1 MATARLINDS
11 ARPVVLAGPGVVRDG
26 CVEGLQALAAAL
38 SAGVLNTWG
47 AKGVFDWRSP
57 HHLATA
63 GLQRDDWKLGGLADA
78 DLIIA
83 TGLDPDETKGE
94 WRLAPVVE
102 VDTRDLA
109 GLAEQVERLPGEIV
123 VPPLRE
129 RLAAMTQAGW
139 MIDDAPL
146 PPTRVTK
153 NYGEAFGTGGYVAAD
168 PGLAGYWVART
179 FSTQVLGSVYVPA
192 TTEPGLAAA
201 AAGKRQGLLV
211 TDKVPDGDTGDLM
224 IELWA
229 PDGEPLGAAAHLD
242 RLRHGWRGV
251 QTIATDPTQLDA
263 AIEAAGPIIA
273 WGGIDGIG

>member
-1 MATARLINDS
+1 MATARLIND
-11 ARPVVLAGPGVVRDG
+11 AGRPVVLAGPGVVRAG
-26 CVEGLQALAAAL
+26 CVPGLQALAAAL

-83 TGLDPDETKGE
+83 TGLDPDETRGD

-102 VDTRDLA
+102 VEPGELEALA
-109 GLAEQVERLPGEIV
+109 AEVERLPGEIV

-139 MIDDAPL
+139 TVEHAPL

-153 NYGEAFGTGGYVAAD
+153 NYSEVFGVGRFVAAD
-168 PGLAGYWVART
+168 PGVAGYWVART
-179 FSTQVLGSVYVPA
+179 FSTQELGSVYVPA
-192 TTEPGLAAA
+192 TTEPGLAAGA
-201 AAGKRQGLLV
+201 AQERNGLLV
-211 TDKVPDGDTGDLM
+211 TDADPGDVGDLM
-224 IELWA
+224 VELWA
-229 PDGEPLGAAAHLD
+229 PDGD
-242 RLRHGWRGV
+242 RLDAAEHLARLQEGWSGV
-251 QTIATDPTQLDA
+251 RTIATDPSQLDA
-263 AIEAAGPIIA
+263 AIDAAGPIIA
-273 WGGIDGIG
+273 WGGIDGTG